1 MMRQSSTLIISSLYF
16 LLGANLNSKT
26 QMKHFFTSGQSKF
39 LSKSWCSLEKTMDK
53 IVIRRARER
62 IFNFIPT
69 ANIPRPV
76 PDRERNSH
84 GNCLIDNDRG
94 QYSRRLTRG
103 RKCLHTNRQPLQL
116 PARNAL
122 IERVAHHRVYDLG
135 KTKARRRK
143 GEGFADGEGTKVQ
156 VLFHVRDAARRM
168 PRLEKGVRESVPADL
183 RFSMRRCF

>member
-1 MMRQSSTLIISSLYF
+1 
-16 LLGANLNSKT
+16 
-26 QMKHFFTSGQSKF
+26 
-39 LSKSWCSLEKTMDK
+39 MDK

-103 RKCLHTNRQPLQL
+103 RKCLHQS
-116 PARNAL
+116 
-122 IERVAHHRVYDLG
+122 DLG
-135 KTKARRRK
+135 KTKPRRHK

-168 PRLEKGVRESVPADL
+168 PRLEGVRESVPADL
-183 RFSMRRCF
+183 RFSMRTVKVRFRRAVFGGG